1 MACLIYIGSNNDD
14 KNNQVTSLVLISFV
28 FKGHCEIKQ
37 VKPFKSKPL
46 GEWCEVFFPSR
57 DEKGGS

>member
-14 KNNQVTSLVLISFV
+14 KNNQVTSLVLTSFV

-37 VKPFKSKPL
+37 VKPSKQTSR
-46 GEWCEVFFPSR
+46 EWCEIFFFPSR